1 MNHGSTAEPNL
12 GNLSAL
18 SRPIQRGGARR
29 TNVRGNLYASPHV
42 ESVVAATN
50 GLLDQPHGHPF
61 PVWFYITGGSIR
73 IRDEEQGV
81 THDLHPGCMVKV
93 TAGHRHSEE
102 LVHYEVIV
110 ATEAG
115 ALPAVT
121 V

>member
-1 MNHGSTAEPNL
+1 MFQVWHNYFTDPAVPFREIDAAGLVP
-12 GNLSAL
+12 
-18 SRPIQRGGARR
+18 QRIAV
-29 TNVRGNLYASPHV
+29 TP
-42 ESVVAATN
+42 E